1 MYSEESLIRRRPKA
15 PVERRA
21 YAFLM
26 DFILVWLFSSLSTN
40 IFIELIIFA
49 VLWLIFR
56 VLIVDRNKGQ
66 SLGKWAFDLKI
77 VEQNSNRLPSLLTL
91 TKREGIICL
100 VAFLAMIGLKIN
112 FRDFLLMLLFCVPLM
127 IDGFTALTDDEYNRT
142 FHDRFTDTVIVQ
154 TKRGFSLDLRLK
166 KWYKEALKLSK
177 KNKQQPQNKQN
188 YRDY

>member
-40 IFIELIIFA
+40 IFIELLIFA

-100 VAFLAMIGLKIN
+100 VSFLAMIGLKIN
-112 FRDFLLMLLFCVPLM
+112 FKNFLSMLLLCVPLM

-142 FHDRFTDTVIVQ
+142 FHDRLTDTVIVQ

-166 KWYKEALKLSK
+166 KWYKEALKTWQ
-177 KNKQQPQNKQN
+177 KNQRKQQNQKN